1 MLTDDLL
8 ILGLAAALDA
18 AFGEPP
24 RPLHPVV
31 WMGKAISLLERLAPR
46 ARPPREFVYGL
57 GMAIIVTVV
66 AGGVAAVAVAAAR
79 GVSAVAYVIVG
90 ALLLKGVSAVRELA
104 ASAERVRTPLAA
116 GDLEGAR
123 NAVGAIVGRE
133 TAQLAPEL
141 VASAAVES
149 VAENSTD
156 AFIGPWFYFALF
168 GVPGAVIYRAINTLD
183 SMVGHRGRYEWLGKA
198 SAMLDTAANLVPAR
212 LAGLLIVAASVV
224 AGRDGRGAWR
234 VMWRDHGVT
243 ASPNAGWTMSAMAG
257 ALGVRLE
264 KVGHYALG
272 PSVEGRP
279 PRPDDIRS
287 ATRIMWVT
295 AALGLLVALGM
306 AAALRA
312 MATG

>member
-1 MLTDDLL
+1 MLTDLL

-46 ARPPREFVYGL
+46 ASPPREFVYGL

-104 ASAERVRTPLAA
+104 ASAERVRASLAA

-123 NAVGAIVGRE
+123 NAVRAIVGRE
-133 TAQLAPEL
+133 TAQLAPEM

-156 AFIGPWFYFALF
+156 AFIGPWLYFALF

-212 LAGLLIVAASVV
+212 LTGLLIVAASVV
-224 AGRDGRGAWR
+224 AGCDGRGAWR

-287 ATRIMWVT
+287 ATRIMWV
-295 AALGLLVALGM
+295 AATLGLLIALGM

-312 MATG
+312 LATG